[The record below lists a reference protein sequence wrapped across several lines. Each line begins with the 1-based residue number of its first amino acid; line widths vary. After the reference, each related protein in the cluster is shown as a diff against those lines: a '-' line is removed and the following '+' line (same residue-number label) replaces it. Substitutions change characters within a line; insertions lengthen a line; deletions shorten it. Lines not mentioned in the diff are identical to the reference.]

1 MKTRKLNL
9 NLAGVIT
16 LFYSWLVLA
25 ACNNSSKSENSSTS
39 DKSDT
44 TITKDTTPA
53 NTTNIKTG
61 KRVGRATTTIA
72 KVDKSATMKTDD
84 QGYYNY
90 TETAPAFPGG
100 QSSLEDYISTHIQ
113 YPDEAINNEI
123 EGTVYVLFTIDEN
136 GKVANVKTTGNAIG
150 YGLEEEAIR
159 VVSSMS
165 NWTPGTNK
173 GKNVKAWYT
182 LPITYK
188 LES

>member
-53 NTTNIKTG
+53 NTTNNIKTG

-72 KVDKSATMKTDD
+72 KVDKNAPMKTDD

-113 YPDEAINNEI
+113 YPDEAINN
-123 EGTVYVLFTIDEN
+123 
-136 GKVANVKTTGNAIG
+136 
-150 YGLEEEAIR
+150 
-159 VVSSMS
+159 
-165 NWTPGTNK
+165 
-173 GKNVKAWYT
+173 
-182 LPITYK
+182 
-188 LES
+188 